1 MNELARNTWVLS
13 GKVPD
18 DRNCTRL
25 IPNVFAAL
33 VVTVV
38 GGMNERCAM
47 ILSNQIFFDQL
58 QKESMCIANILQ
70 RYTFR
75 KIWPYFTWNLACHIV
90 TG

>member
-1 MNELARNTWVLS
+1 MLS

-47 ILSNQIFFDQL
+47 ILSNQISFDQL
-58 QKESMCIANILQ
+58 QKESMRIADVLKDTHSEIYG
-70 RYTFR
+70 RISR
-75 KIWPYFTWNLACHIV
+75 ENLHAI
-90 TG
+90 

>member
-1 MNELARNTWVLS
+1 MHSGDMNELARNTWVLS

-47 ILSNQIFFDQL
+47 ILSIFDQL
-58 QKESMCIANILQ
+58 QKESMCIVDILQ

-75 KIWPYFTWNLACHIV
+75 KIWPYFT
-90 TG
+90 